1 MKTIVFA
8 GALLAS
14 TAVLT
19 GCGLASIGGPTE
31 ESVVNYDVNDKVA
44 LLDVNSGSGD
54 IVITES
60 ERSGIRVTE
69 TLQWRNNKPQAEHK
83 VEGDTLRVTYDC
95 KGGFGSCSVSYKIE
109 VPKGLK
115 VKADA
120 GSGTITLRNLTGEL
134 EASAGSGDIE
144 ASSLGGKKVLAD
156 AGSGSIDLKYA
167 SAPADVTLEAGS
179 GDVTLTL
186 PGGSYNV
193 KANADSGD
201 SKVEV
206 TNDPNAAN
214 RVTIEAGS
222 GNINVVPG

>member
-1 MKTIVFA
+1 MKPIVFA

-54 IVITES
+54 IVVTETD
-60 ERSGIRVTE
+60 RSGIRVTE
-69 TLQWRNNKPQAEHK
+69 TLQWRNNKPEAEHK
-83 VEGDTLRVTYDC
+83 VEGDTLKVTYSC
-95 KGGFGSCSVSYKIE
+95 RANSGSCSVSYKIE

-120 GSGTITLRNLTGEL
+120 GSGHITLRGLTGEL

-144 ASSLGGKKVLAD
+144 ASDLGGKKVVAD
-156 AGSGSIDLKYA
+156 AGSGSMDLKYA
-167 SAPADVTLEAGS
+167 SAPSDVMLEAGS
-179 GDVTLTL
+179 GDITLTL
-186 PGGSYNV
+186 PNGPYNV
-193 KANADSGD
+193 SAQADSGD
-201 SKVEV
+201 AKVEV
-206 TNDPNAAN
+206 ANDRNSAN
-214 RVTIEAGS
+214 RVTVEAGS